1 MLWAWC
7 LLILLGLFKTD
18 CAWLSPLA
26 ARRAGRRTQPG
37 RLAADDAVRLP
48 ELSDSDFGLLQL
60 VFGLAKL
67 EACPLHI
74 LAVTDTID
82 NYAQTDDSLFAS
94 TAEFLCKSRRS
105 QLLVELLRVD
115 RPAYIETA
123 SFLNIPRLELPN
135 LQDVPVREAPAAD
148 TPPAAAP
155 GEDELVPNC
164 VLDDLKMGEN
174 LLEAVLLK
182 VTRDIYADN
191 TEGIIVRRTEDPGIT
206 GLIDE
211 MRQFMLSPVG
221 RPAEKQQQAR
231 AWPSPATSLPPPL
244 SLRPSPSASSS
255 APPLSPPPH
264 PTPPHLSPPPPQFHP
279 SPPPPLRSGPSS
291 DAPRADDAGATA
303 LLPHL
308 HVLHRAL
315 ARARRPCLARRRRTA
330 ARQRAALQRI
340 LLAHTR
346 HAAGPAALRPAAD
359 VTRVAVRLRLPGGPG
374 KGQPTLRRRAGGA
387 RRGEV
392 QVPAGVQLQGH
403 LPQLVQ
409 APRAGALRQP
419 RPAAARVAQ
428 LRDAGVPVELR
439 RDCAPAGRRPDVA
452 QGLHRRLL
460 HTRADE
466 GADTAR
472 RRREAPSDSVLLCVV
487 VDYNVFFITVEV
499 PPEKSVAVARSL
511 SLRPRSLYI
520 RSHACVCHD
529 ARCTTLDREIPSSE
543 ASRARGR

>member
-231 AWPSPATSLPPPL
+231 AWPS
-244 SLRPSPSASSS
+244 LRPSPSASSS
-255 APPLSPPPH
+255 APPRLLLRATLKPPTPPH
-264 PTPPHLSPPPPQFHP
+264 PTPSVAPASPIPPLSP
-279 SPPPPLRSGPSS
+279 SSPPLRP
-291 DAPRADDAGATA
+291 
-303 LLPHL
+303 
-308 HVLHRAL
+308 
-315 ARARRPCLARRRRTA
+315 
-330 ARQRAALQRI
+330 
-340 LLAHTR
+340 
-346 HAAGPAALRPAAD
+346 
-359 VTRVAVRLRLPGGPG
+359 
-374 KGQPTLRRRAGGA
+374 
-387 RRGEV
+387 
-392 QVPAGVQLQGH
+392 
-403 LPQLVQ
+403 
-409 APRAGALRQP
+409 
-419 RPAAARVAQ
+419 
-428 LRDAGVPVELR
+428 
-439 RDCAPAGRRPDVA
+439 
-452 QGLHRRLL
+452 
-460 HTRADE
+460 
-466 GADTAR
+466 
-472 RRREAPSDSVLLCVV
+472 
-487 VDYNVFFITVEV
+487 
-499 PPEKSVAVARSL
+499 
-511 SLRPRSLYI
+511 
-520 RSHACVCHD
+520 
-529 ARCTTLDREIPSSE
+529 
-543 ASRARGR
+543 